1 MVARSVGYCVEP
13 FYGERGVTQGEPL
26 FPKIFNVVVKSVVR
40 HWESLVAEGGGE
52 DIRDNR
58 SGNEADQ
65 PAIQTI
71 RACDNGKR

>member
-1 MVARSVGYCVEP
+1 MVARAVGYCVEP
-13 FYGERGVTQGEPL
+13 FGGERGVTQGGPR

-40 HWESLVAEGGGE
+40 HWGSLVAEGVGE
-52 DIRDNR
+52 YIRDNR

-65 PAIQTI
+65 PAIQMI